1 MSHKFS
7 MGVLLLNGVIFVLL
21 GLGFLFDPMGMAA
34 TISLEP
40 TSAAGMAELRAV
52 YGGLEL
58 GLGGFFLLALRWERL
73 QESALWLLLIAYGG
87 ISVGRMGGV
96 LLDQPSDSMT
106 YQLLAIEI
114 VGAALAGA
122 ALWRRRS

>member
-1 MSHKFS
+1 
-7 MGVLLLNGVIFVLL
+7 L

>member
-1 MSHKFS
+1 